1 MSHIVLVIDL
11 SHKIWIIAQKRNPTK
26 RKSAPNIF
34 RDLEFWIYTDFC
46 ATRIF
51 RNQFPDKSRIRDQR
65 TDDCGPDLDHRH
77 VVIWAELSK
86 NPCQGQ
92 IIFVQ
97 PPSTNQSII
106 YYSQPLQIIEQPVTN
121 NTVQKVFVSQ
131 QPNLNQSATAMQATI
146 SQPQSAP
153 VQTEL
158 QSLQKKSTPCQKR
171 LPPGKEISKY
181 FCDFGECKLSFDSVE
196 ELRYSLRISQ

>member
-1 MSHIVLVIDL
+1 MNHS
-11 SHKIWIIAQKRNPTK
+11 SKKRNATN
-26 RKSAPNIF
+26 RKSVPNIF
-34 RDLEFWIYTDFC
+34 RDLEFGIYTNFC
-46 ATRIF
+46 ATGIF
-51 RNQFPDKSRIRDQR
+51 RNQFPDKSRIRGQR

-77 VVIWAELSK
+77 VIIWVKLSK

-146 SQPQSAP
+146 SHPQSAP
-153 VQTEL
+153 VQ
-158 QSLQKKSTPCQKR
+158 SLQTKPTPCQKR